1 MNPIQ
6 SMPKR
11 NSDTTGPS
19 RADTR
24 GTVLSFKVSA
34 KEALRIRRAAK
45 KAGLGPTVYIR
56 ETTLAAVDAPRA
68 A

>member
-1 MNPIQ
+1 MT
-6 SMPKR
+6 KR

-45 KAGLGPTVYIR
+45 KAGLGVTIYIR
-56 ETTLAAVDAPRA
+56 EATLAEVAWAEHTPRA